1 VSARDGC
8 DPNVRS
14 MIDDKE
20 RPEPESFLDL
30 VPSRQKGRLKVYI
43 GAAAGVGKTHQM
55 LEEAHQLKERGV
67 DVVLGVIET
76 HGRAQLNELI
86 EGLEA
91 VPLREVQYRGITLK
105 EMDLDALLVRKPEVA
120 IVDELAHTNA
130 PGSRHAKRYQDVEEL
145 VANGINVITAV
156 NVQHVESLNPLVR
169 DITGVQVRET
179 VPDSFFARAS
189 EIVTVDLS
197 AEELRARL
205 RDGKIYPPS
214 QIEQALKSFFRSRN
228 LAALRE
234 LALHEVARVINRK
247 RRDQG
252 RLGADGAP
260 PPVAERL
267 MVCLSSNP
275 PNSKKLLHK
284 AARLANQLE
293 ADWEAVYVETPAES
307 VKKISTKDFRALL
320 DNIELVQRLGGDTVW
335 LKSADVVRALLDYA
349 RDNGVTKI
357 IIGRSREPF
366 WKRWFRGSIPMRL
379 VAEARGIDVEI
390 IDTEDDEKV

>member
-1 VSARDGC
+1 MMGDE
-8 DPNVRS
+8 
-14 MIDDKE
+14 E

-55 LEEAHQLKERGV
+55 LEEAHQLKQRGV
-67 DVVLGVIET
+67 DLVLGVIET
-76 HGRAQLNELI
+76 HGRADTAALI
-86 EGLEA
+86 DGLE
-91 VPLREVQYRGITLK
+91 VIPLREVAYRGITLK
-105 EMDLDALLVRKPEVA
+105 EMDLDALLARKPETA
-120 IVDELAHTNA
+120 IVDELAHSNA
-130 PGSRHAKRYQDVEEL
+130 PGSRHPKRYQDVEEL
-145 VANGINVITAV
+145 VAGGINVITAV
-156 NVQHVESLNPLVR
+156 NVQHIESLNSLIR
-169 DITGVQVRET
+169 DITGVEVRET
-179 VPDSFFARAS
+179 VPDSFLARAN

-205 RDGKIYPPS
+205 RDGKIYPPA
-214 QIEQALKSFFRSRN
+214 QIEQALKSFFRPRN

-247 RRDQG
+247 RRDQV
-252 RLGADGAP
+252 RLGGDGVP
-260 PPVAERL
+260 TPVAERI

-284 AARLANQLE
+284 SARLANQVE

-307 VKKISTKDFRALL
+307 VKKISTRDFRALL

-335 LKSADVVRALLDYA
+335 LKSDNVVQALLDYA

-357 IIGRSREPF
+357 IIGRTREPL
-366 WKRWFRGSIPMRL
+366 WKRWLRGSIPMRL
-379 VAEARGIDVEI
+379 VAGARGIDVEV
-390 IDTEDDEKV
+390 IDTDDEEET